1 MTAFSCI
8 TALAGFVAL
17 PVNGGRVERRSDVQI
32 MRFNGTYRLLASTS
46 NNLLRE
52 TDKMHGL
59 LRQRFGFCF
68 SVQRVGSFRVFC
80 VGEACGLAP
89 PNPGSMVMRC
99 GIFGCE
105 HLDAGDLGQCCDG
118 T

>member
-17 PVNGGRVERRSDVQI
+17 PVNGGRVEWRSDVQI

-59 LRQRFGFCF
+59 LRHTLWFCLRF
-68 SVQRVGSFRVFC
+68 SELVHSESFML
-80 VGEACGLAP
+80 GEACGLAP
-89 PNPGSMVMRC
+89 PNPASMVMRC
-99 GIFGCE
+99 CIFGCE
-105 HLDAGDLGQCCDG
+105 HLDAGDLGQCCNG